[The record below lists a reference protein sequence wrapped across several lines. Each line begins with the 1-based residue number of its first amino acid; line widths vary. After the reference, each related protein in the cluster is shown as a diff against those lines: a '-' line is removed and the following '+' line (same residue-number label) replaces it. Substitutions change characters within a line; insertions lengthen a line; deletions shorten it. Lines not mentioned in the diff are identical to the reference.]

1 VRLELR
7 RERGAAVLAVSD
19 EGPGIPPELRQ
30 RVFASYYRT
39 PGAAGAGSGLGLA
52 IVKEVA
58 EAHGAQVAI
67 EAGPQGRG
75 TRVVVRFEA
84 A

>member
-1 VRLELR
+1 
-7 RERGAAVLAVSD
+7 VSD

-30 RVFASYYRT
+30 RVFSSYYRA

-58 EAHGAQVAI
+58 EAHGAQAAI
-67 EAGPQGRG
+67 EAGPEGRG

-84 A
+84 G